1 MAFLSHLLHL
11 EWRLA
16 ANATT
21 AICFTPL
28 ERCDPHLGDQVNCP
42 RPLVD
47 HGCARDMNAVPP
59 MRYHIELIYNAARSA
74 VYDEEMKMKR
84 IPVSIDILV
93 SHVVILQ
100 VGEC

>member
-1 MAFLSHLLHL
+1 
-11 EWRLA
+11 
-16 ANATT
+16 
-21 AICFTPL
+21 
-28 ERCDPHLGDQVNCP
+28 
-42 RPLVD
+42 
-47 HGCARDMNAVPP
+47 

-93 SHVVILQ
+93 SHVVVLQ